1 MEYPYIGKKGKKM
14 QKKENNRKKRYD
26 FDDQLIIIKNFVDE
40 LFIKTMFQNA
50 QDLIDTDLSPSQL
63 KILFAFKDDEKAYP
77 IGELGRNSRI
87 KKSAITYII
96 DRLEK
101 DGIVERVRDNKDRRV
116 VKVRLTKKA
125 KENKKKFYLSGR
137 KEVKELFAK
146 LNDDEK
152 YKLLRSLEDAYKIL
166 SKI

>member
-1 MEYPYIGKKGKKM
+1 MGKKKNNYKKSS
-14 QKKENNRKKRYD
+14 D
-26 FDDQLIIIKNFVDE
+26 FDDQLVIIKNFVDE

-50 QDLIDTDLSPSQL
+50 QDLLDTDLSPSQI

-77 IGELGRNSRI
+77 IGELGKNARV

-101 DGIVERVRDNKDRRV
+101 EGIVKRVRDNKDRRV
-116 VKVRLTKKA
+116 VKIRLTSKA
-125 KENKKKFYLSGR
+125 KENKKKFYERGR
-137 KEVKELFAK
+137 KEMKALFSK
-146 LNDDEK
+146 LSDDEK
-152 YKLLRSLEDAYKIL
+152 YKLLRSLKSAYKIL

>member
-1 MEYPYIGKKGKKM
+1 M
-14 QKKENNRKKRYD
+14 QKKENNNKKTYD
-26 FDDQLIIIKNFVDE
+26 FDDQLIIIKNFIDE
-40 LFIKTMFQNA
+40 LFTKTMFQNS
-50 QDLIDTDLSPSQL
+50 QDLLDTDLSPSQI

-77 IGELGRNSRI
+77 IGELGKNTRV
-87 KKSAITYII
+87 KKSTITYII

-116 VKVRLTKKA
+116 VKVRLTSKA
-125 KENKKKFYLSGR
+125 KENKRKFYVRGR
-137 KEVKELFAK
+137 KEMRALFSK

-152 YKLLRSLEDAYKIL
+152 YKLLRSLEGAYKIL